1 MSEFRRLDFLLG
13 RWEGR
18 STGQFGEKGTL
29 VSTLECTKE
38 PGDRFLQL
46 RGETRKDGSL
56 LNSGI
61 GFITY
66 DSRMKR
72 YIWKRIW
79 SYGFIENG
87 EGDWEDENTLVFQIV
102 KFDVEP
108 EGFAGSRWKSFIR
121 RYGEDEIGHGLYTA
135 KAGEEYRLYGET
147 RAKRISG

>member
-1 MSEFRRLDFLLG
+1 MSELRRLDFLIG
-13 RWEGR
+13 RWRGL
-18 STGQFGEKGTL
+18 STDQFGEKGNL
-29 VSTLECTKE
+29 VSTLECVKE
-38 PGDRFLQL
+38 PGDRFLQVK
-46 RGETRKDGSL
+46 GETRKDGSL

-66 DSRMKR
+66 DPKMKK

-135 KAGEEYRLYGET
+135 KTGEEYRLYGET